1 MRKNWISWMGSDKV
15 ERTAGGNL
23 KKPALSTIVTWVK
36 EAWNSQP
43 DSMVSRNFLK
53 TEIINTMDGSE
64 DDMLWE
70 DSECLTSESDDEN
83 DFEVTD
89 TTGWDTDE
97 KLTREEWEQ
106 LFGVSDD
113 DESDFEGF

>member
-1 MRKNWISWMGSDKV
+1 MG
-15 ERTAGGNL
+15 
-23 KKPALSTIVTWVK
+23 VK
-36 EAWNSQP
+36 
-43 DSMVSRNFLK
+43 
-53 TEIINTMDGSE
+53 I
-64 DDMLWE
+64 LWE
-70 DSECLTSESDDEN
+70 ECPASESDDEN

-97 KLTREEWEQ
+97 KFTREEWEQ